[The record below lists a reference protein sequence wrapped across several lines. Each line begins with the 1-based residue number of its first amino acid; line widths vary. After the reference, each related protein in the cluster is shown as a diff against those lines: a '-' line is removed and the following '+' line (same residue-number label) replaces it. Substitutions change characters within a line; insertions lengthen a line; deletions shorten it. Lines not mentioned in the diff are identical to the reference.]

1 MQMADRIAEDGFKK
15 AGYEY
20 VCIDVSEKPDPFA
33 ITYSLWNLFET
44 LWWIFRALE
53 VLSHGSNIFLPI
65 ISDVAFDVYFRIA
78 GHPTIAL

>member
-44 LWWIFRALE
+44 LMNLQGFG
-53 VLSHGSNIFLPI
+53 VPI
-65 ISDVAFDVYFRIA
+65 
-78 GHPTIAL
+78 TW